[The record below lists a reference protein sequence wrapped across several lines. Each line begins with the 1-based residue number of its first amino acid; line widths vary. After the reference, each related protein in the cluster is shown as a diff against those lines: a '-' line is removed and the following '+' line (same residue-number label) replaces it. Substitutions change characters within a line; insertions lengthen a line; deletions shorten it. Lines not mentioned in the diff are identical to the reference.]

1 MDAQQIKSPELM
13 KFLQE
18 KQAKI
23 LAIAQKNTE
32 EIVQREMALTDFEL
46 LLSVNMPENEQTE
59 ITHKSRKLRS
69 GAWQEL
75 SNKFNGNFQKMN
87 EFLNTI

>member
-13 KFLQE
+13 KFWQE

-46 LLSVNMPENEQTE
+46 LLSVNMPENEQTKL
-59 ITHKSRKLRS
+59 TNTSKKLRND
-69 GAWQEL
+69 AWQEL
-75 SNKFNGNFQKMN
+75 SNKFKGNFQKMN